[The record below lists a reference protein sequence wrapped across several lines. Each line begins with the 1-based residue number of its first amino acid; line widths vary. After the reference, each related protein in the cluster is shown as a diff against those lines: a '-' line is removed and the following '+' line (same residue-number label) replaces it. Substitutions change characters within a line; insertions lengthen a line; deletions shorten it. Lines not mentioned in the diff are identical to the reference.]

1 MLQQLKLGGCLHGRV
16 DYQAVPELL
25 LVQELELPL
34 KEEYSNVHAFDH
46 NVWLEHEC
54 FTLVPLQ

>member
-1 MLQQLKLGGCLHGRV
+1 V

-34 KEEYSNVHAFDH
+34 KEEYSDVHTFDH
-46 NVWLEHEC
+46 DVWLEHKC
-54 FTLVPLQ
+54 FALVPLQ